1 MIVLTE
7 EKTFAEFNTINQGE
21 LYVKYIKHKEKPQ
34 QKKEKEKES
43 YTRWQEI
50 PQLVFADTTPETGV
64 KLAKITLEEG
74 AITKVVT
81 DVREYSGL
89 SLPTSDGTELTLRYG
104 GKRQSTNEAVLT
116 GSLHIDQDLTVD
128 GQLGIGT
135 NTPEAKLHIHGE
147 LKLQEGVKVNKISND
162 VELQE
167 DSDQIIPTQKAIK
180 TYADNTKALLA
191 GNAAQNFNAKD
202 LTVEGRLEIKGK
214 MDVQDN
220 IYAKGLILPSA
231 GRENTKGI
239 KFHSKPGGGKGD
251 SAWIRYDDREGEKTT
266 LEIGTG
272 KDNYGH
278 IALMPSKGNVG
289 IGTNTP
295 EAKLEIKGNL
305 KLEEGVAVNSISNDV
320 NLGNSDQIIPTQKAI
335 KTYADNTKA
344 LLAGNAA
351 QNFNAK
357 DLTVEGRLEIKG
369 KMDVQDYISA
379 NGLILPSAGR
389 ENTRGIKFHSKP
401 GGGKGDSA
409 WIRYYVREGEK
420 TTLEIGT
427 GNDNYDHIALMPE
440 KGNVGIGTNKPQA
453 KLDIKGNLK
462 LEEGVAVKNISNDES
477 LQEDS
482 DEIIPTQNAIKR
494 YIDKKV
500 NEVRAQILHRGM
512 IMLWPVVKD
521 STKYQ
526 LPKGWKDCDGKN
538 GRPSISGRL
547 VCGYDISRKG
557 LEEMKMAMDQSGSSI
572 SRMKFIGSVGNA
584 SDDFL
589 YGNNVSVDGNGT
601 ELWMNYKL
609 VESMIPNHKHV
620 GRSRLSGEHNHG
632 LRLTEN
638 GSDKLY
644 FSGEYSVNKCSRF
657 ESALWHAQEPYRNV
671 SSRDA
676 HIAHGGEHDHHV
688 TVGGGVGEGCEGTAT
703 VSQLP
708 RPPLIVLRYIIYWP
722 D

>member
-1 MIVLTE
+1 MNELNNLIDIKVKDIATDHPRYFAGQYLLADDFNLQHQYLNDRLRYTNKSLHVSGIIEGLTVEKEGTNSVKITPGAAIDNQGNMIVLTE

-167 DSDQIIPTQKAIK
+167 D
-180 TYADNTKALLA
+180 
-191 GNAAQNFNAKD
+191 
-202 LTVEGRLEIKGK
+202 
-214 MDVQDN
+214 
-220 IYAKGLILPSA
+220 
-231 GRENTKGI
+231 
-239 KFHSKPGGGKGD
+239 
-251 SAWIRYDDREGEKTT
+251 
-266 LEIGTG
+266 
-272 KDNYGH
+272 
-278 IALMPSKGNVG
+278 
-289 IGTNTP
+289 
-295 EAKLEIKGNL
+295 
-305 KLEEGVAVNSISNDV
+305 
-320 NLGNSDQIIPTQKAI
+320 SDQIIPTQKAI